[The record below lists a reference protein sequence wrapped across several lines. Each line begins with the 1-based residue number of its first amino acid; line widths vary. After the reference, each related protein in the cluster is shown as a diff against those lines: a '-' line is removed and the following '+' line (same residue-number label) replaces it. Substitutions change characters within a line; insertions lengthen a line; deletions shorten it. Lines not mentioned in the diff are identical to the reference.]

1 MKSILVIPC
10 FNESRRINHNALKRL
25 FDALSALDFETEVL
39 FVDDG
44 STDDTADILEK
55 LTTNLPAASVLRIKK
70 NGGKA
75 EAVRH
80 GLNVALENGAQIVGY
95 CDADFAT
102 PPEEVVRLLVV
113 TSKNSDNLLVI
124 GSRVLLLGHAIRR
137 SAMRHYV
144 GRIFATITGSI
155 LGIGV
160 YDTQCG
166 AKWFRECD
174 ALRSTLGR
182 KFRSRWGFDVE
193 IIGRLLKSG
202 VEETQ
207 MREVPL
213 NAWQDVGGSKITV
226 NSGLRTLIDLALIRR
241 DLRRWPQ

>member
-10 FNESRRINHNALKRL
+10 FNEGLRINRDALKNL
-25 FDALSALDFETEVL
+25 FDGLATVDSEAEVL

-44 STDDTADILEK
+44 STDNTANMLEEIA
-55 LTTNLPAASVLRIKK
+55 TTLSTASVLRIEK

-75 EAVRH
+75 EAVRR
-80 GLNVALENGAQIVGY
+80 GLNAALESGAQVVGY

-102 PPEEVVRLLVV
+102 PPEEVVRLLSVAYEHP
-113 TSKNSDNLLVI
+113 DNLVVI
-124 GSRVLLLGHAIRR
+124 GSRVLLLGHAIHR
-137 SAMRHYV
+137 SAVRHYV
-144 GRIFATITGSI
+144 GRIFATISGAI

-166 AKWFRECD
+166 AKWFRESD
-174 ALRSTLGR
+174 ALRSTLER

-213 NAWQDVGGSKITV
+213 NAWQDVDGSKITV
-226 NSGLRTLIDLALIRR
+226 GSGLRTLLDLALIRR